1 MKDIIIKRRKELNL
15 TQQQLA
21 EMLHISDK
29 VISKW
34 ETGRSLPDTSMLLP
48 LAKALQISIN
58 DLFEGEGTAEN
69 NIESTREYEIFT
81 KRKIILFIT
90 FVIQFIGSLL
100 IIFSEA
106 IDRDYIEY
114 SYIISTI
121 LFALGVI
128 SIIVSFG
135 YYYVSIQKLKMLQ
148 PNNRILK
155 DHSPLVIIFLITY
168 MFLALAAG
176 LGKSFTVNELFLFLF
191 IALLIGLII
200 FIPIYFMLRHF
211 SKRK

>member
-128 SIIVSFG
+128 NIIVSFG

-176 LGKSFTVNELFLFLF
+176 LGKSFTLNELFLFLF

-200 FIPIYFMLRHF
+200 FLPTYFILRHL

>member
-81 KRKIILFIT
+81 KKKIILFIT

-148 PNNRILK
+148 PNNKILK
-155 DHSPLVIIFLITY
+155 DHSPLVIIVFITY
-168 MFLALAAG
+168 MFLVIAAG
-176 LGKSFTVNELFLFLF
+176 LGKAFIVKELLLF
-191 IALLIGLII
+191 IFIAWLIGLII
-200 FIPIYFMLRHF
+200 FIPTYFILRHL

>member
-128 SIIVSFG
+128 NIIVSFG

-148 PNNRILK
+148 PNNKILK
-155 DHSPLVIIFLITY
+155 DHSPLVIIVFITY
-168 MFLALAAG
+168 MFLVIAAG
-176 LGKSFTVNELFLFLF
+176 LGKAFIVKELLLF
-191 IALLIGLII
+191 IFIAWLIGLII

-211 SKRK
+211 NKRK

>member
-148 PNNRILK
+148 PNNKILK
-155 DHSPLVIIFLITY
+155 DHSPLVIIVFITY
-168 MFLALAAG
+168 MFLVIAAG
-176 LGKSFTVNELFLFLF
+176 LGKAFIVKELLLF
-191 IALLIGLII
+191 IFIAWLIGLII

-211 SKRK
+211 NKRK

>member
-81 KRKIILFIT
+81 KKKIILFIT

-148 PNNRILK
+148 PNNKILK
-155 DHSPLVIIFLITY
+155 DHSPLVIIVFITY
-168 MFLALAAG
+168 MFLVIAAG
-176 LGKSFTVNELFLFLF
+176 LGKAFIVKELLLF
-191 IALLIGLII
+191 IFIAWLIGLII

>member
-148 PNNRILK
+148 PNNKILK

>member
-128 SIIVSFG
+128 NIIVSFG

-200 FIPIYFMLRHF
+200 FLPTYFILRHL

>member
-128 SIIVSFG
+128 NIIVSFG

-148 PNNRILK
+148 PNNKILK
-155 DHSPLVIIFLITY
+155 DHSPLVIIVLITY
-168 MFLALAAG
+168 MFLVIAAG
-176 LGKSFTVNELFLFLF
+176 LGKAFIVKELLLF
-191 IALLIGLII
+191 IFIAWLIGLII

>member
-168 MFLALAAG
+168 MFLALAVG

-200 FIPIYFMLRHF
+200 FLPTYFILRHL

>member
-21 EMLHISDK
+21 DMLHISDK

-48 LAKALQISIN
+48 LSKALQISIS
-58 DLFEGEGTAEN
+58 DLFEGEGPIEN
-69 NIESTREYEIFT
+69 NITSTREYEIFT
-81 KRKIILFIT
+81 RRKIILFIT

-106 IDRDYIEY
+106 TDRDYIEY
-114 SYIISTI
+114 SYIISII
-121 LFALGVI
+121 LFALGAI

-148 PNNRILK
+148 PNNRTLK

-200 FIPIYFMLRHF
+200 FLPTYFILRHL

>member
-148 PNNRILK
+148 PNNKILK
-155 DHSPLVIIFLITY
+155 DHSPLVIIVFITY
-168 MFLALAAG
+168 MFLVIAAG
-176 LGKSFTVNELFLFLF
+176 LGKAFIVKELLLF
-191 IALLIGLII
+191 IFIAWLIGLII

>member
-90 FVIQFIGSLL
+90 FVIQFIGSFL

-200 FIPIYFMLRHF
+200 FLPTYFILRHL

>member
-1 MKDIIIKRRKELNL
+1 MKEIIIKRRKELNL

-128 SIIVSFG
+128 NIIVSFG

-148 PNNRILK
+148 PNNKILK
-155 DHSPLVIIFLITY
+155 DHSPLVIIVLITY

-176 LGKSFTVNELFLFLF
+176 LGKSFTVHELFLFLF

-200 FIPIYFMLRHF
+200 FLPTYFILRHL

>member
-148 PNNRILK
+148 PNNKILK
-155 DHSPLVIIFLITY
+155 DHSPLVIIVLITY
-168 MFLALAAG
+168 MFLAIAVG
-176 LGKSFTVNELFLFLF
+176 LGKAFIVEELLLF
-191 IALLIGLII
+191 IFIAWLIGLII
-200 FIPIYFMLRHF
+200 FIPTYFILRHL

>member
-148 PNNRILK
+148 PNNKILK
-155 DHSPLVIIFLITY
+155 DHSPLVIIVFITY
-168 MFLALAAG
+168 MFLVIAAG
-176 LGKSFTVNELFLFLF
+176 LGKAFIVEELLLF
-191 IALLIGLII
+191 IFIAWLIGLII
-200 FIPIYFMLRHF
+200 FIPTYFILRHF